1 MSDNIVNHFFIIF
14 KKTVLFLFISN
25 SHCCYIHAQTPF
37 VFQQQEKY
45 VNRQIHRYLKKDT
58 VIETSGAK
66 IHINYSNNTYK
77 PFLLLLHGMGANA
90 RSNWFKQVP
99 YLSRY
104 YNLLVPDLIYFG
116 ESTSKENN
124 YSPEFQAV
132 QINQVIKG
140 LNITSKINVM
150 GFSYGGLVA
159 AIYNQLFPDHVG
171 KLIVIDGP
179 VKFFSGQMA
188 DSVARIAG
196 TSDITALLV
205 PQTLK
210 DLKCLRK
217 AALSKRIPTT
227 KSFKKKLIAHFF
239 APYLDTRK
247 KQITYLFTN
256 QLLYQ
261 NYSYNLNTTPTL
273 FVWGAKDGVV
283 PLSVGKSLNACFPKT
298 TQLLVFK
305 KAKHD
310 VQFRYSNSLNKAIIE
325 FLKK

>member
-1 MSDNIVNHFFIIF
+1 MLLR
-14 KKTVLFLFISN
+14 KTILVLFIFNRS
-25 SHCCYIHAQTPF
+25 CCFIHAQIPF

-45 VNRQIHRYLKKDT
+45 VNKQIHRYLKKDT

-66 IHINYSNNTYK
+66 IHINYSNNTDK

-116 ESTSKENN
+116 ESTSKESD
-124 YSPEFQAV
+124 YSPEFQAM
-132 QINQVIKG
+132 QLNQVIKV
-140 LNITSKINVM
+140 LNITGEINII

-171 KLIVIDGP
+171 KLVVIAGP
-179 VKFFSGQMA
+179 VKFFSRKMA
-188 DSVARIAG
+188 DSAAFIAG
-196 TSDITALLV
+196 ASDITTLLV

-210 DLKCLRK
+210 DLKCLQK
-217 AALSKRIPTT
+217 AALSKTIPTT

-239 APYLDTRK
+239 TPYLDTRK
-247 KQITYLFTN
+247 RQISYLFAN

-261 NYSYNLNTTPTL
+261 NYNYNLNTTPTL
-273 FVWGAKDGVV
+273 LVWGSKDGVV

-310 VQFRYSNSLNKAIIE
+310 VQFRYSNSVNKAIVE
-325 FLKK
+325 FLKSN